1 MYTRGAIDERGH
13 RRVGRTRKYR
23 SAGDDLL
30 CTTTAIVAH
39 MGVSAVVDH
48 STPCPFISAV
58 ALPELRHQIKGWRGR
73 ANLVRQI
80 ACSGDARG
88 GRLC

>member
-1 MYTRGAIDERGH
+1 MNAAAAESAARGRIDRWGH
-13 RRVGRTRKYR
+13 
-23 SAGDDLL
+23 DLL
-30 CTTTAIVAH
+30 CTTMATVAH
-39 MGVSAVVDH
+39 LGVSAVVDH

-58 ALPELRHQIKGWRGR
+58 AHPELRHQIKGWRGP
-73 ANLVRQI
+73 ANLVIQI